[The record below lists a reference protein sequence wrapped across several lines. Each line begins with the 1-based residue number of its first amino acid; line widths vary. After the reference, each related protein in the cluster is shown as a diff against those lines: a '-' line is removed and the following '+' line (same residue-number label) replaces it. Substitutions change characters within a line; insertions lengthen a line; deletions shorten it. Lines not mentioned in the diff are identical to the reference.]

1 MMEQAMR
8 GIFTGLLAAA
18 MLTGAASAA
27 TVRDCDDTASARNIV
42 EPWEKNARTYYKG
55 QVRAALLDTGGE
67 PACCSFHLLLI
78 LPPNED
84 EPGSTD
90 TCFIVSQNGTTG
102 YGHIGFDKIAAAYDA
117 KKGLLLSVPM
127 IVSNGDDVQKSG
139 VIKLRVNVAKHSVVV
154 EK

>member
-1 MMEQAMR
+1 MR

-27 TVRDCDDTASARNIV
+27 TVRGCNDYTSNASNIA

-67 PACCSFHLLLI
+67 PACCSFHLLLV
-78 LPPNED
+78 LPPNEN
-84 EPGSTD
+84 EPGSSS
-90 TCFIVSQNGTTG
+90 TCFVISEHGTMG
-102 YGHIGFDKIAAAYDA
+102 YGHIGFDKIGAAYDP
-117 KKGLLLSVPM
+117 KKGLLLSVPV

-139 VIKLRVNVAKHSVVV
+139 VVKLRVNVAKSSVVL